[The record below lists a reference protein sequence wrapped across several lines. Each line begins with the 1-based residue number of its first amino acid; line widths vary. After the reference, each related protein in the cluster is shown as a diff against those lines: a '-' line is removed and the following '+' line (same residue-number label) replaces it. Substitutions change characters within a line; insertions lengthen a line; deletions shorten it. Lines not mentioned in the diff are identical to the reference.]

1 MEHFLSMLN
10 AQLVLFVYIGVGW
23 FLGKKKIF
31 DEATKRKLTTYILQ
45 IALPC
50 MIFNSFGDE
59 FTLETLRKTGLA
71 FVVALIIAV
80 MSFILGKFIYNR
92 FPEEKKGILQY
103 CTMVNNSGFLGLPL
117 VEAVYGDLGLMY
129 ASIAILPNR
138 ILMWTAGISVFT
150 KEKASLKKQM
160 INVLLN
166 PGIVAVYLG
175 LARCLLNIPLPA
187 FLDSAIAKI
196 GATTSPLSMMII
208 GTMLVGVNLKEL
220 FDPAALYQSFI
231 RLIALPLIALVFM
244 RLLNFDAI
252 LTGTTLILTGMPAG
266 STSVLLATQYGGD
279 EVFAS
284 KLVVSST
291 LLSLITAPLLMLLL

>member
-1 MEHFLSMLN
+1 MLN
-10 AQLVLFVYIGVGW
+10 AQLVLFVYIAVG
-23 FLGKKKIF
+23 FYLGKKQIF
-31 DEATKRKLTTYILQ
+31 DEQTKKKLTSYILK

-50 MIFNSFGDE
+50 MIFNSFNDE
-59 FTLETLRKTGLA
+59 LTVETLKKTGMA
-71 FVVALIIAV
+71 FLVALIIALV
-80 MSFILGKFIYNR
+80 SFILGKFIYNR
-92 FPEEKKGILQY
+92 FPKEQKGILQY

-138 ILMWTAGISVFT
+138 IMMWTAGISVFT
-150 KEKASLKKQM
+150 SENSGLKTQLK
-160 INVLLN
+160 NVLLN

-175 LARCLLNIPLPA
+175 VARRLLNVPLPA
-187 FLDSAIAKI
+187 FLDTAIGKI

-208 GTMLVGVNLKEL
+208 GTMLVGVNLRQL
-220 FDPAALYQSFI
+220 FNGAALYQSFV
-231 RLIALPLIALVFM
+231 RLIALPLLALLCM
-244 RLLNFDAI
+244 RLLHFDPT

>member
-1 MEHFLSMLN
+1 MENFMSMLN
-10 AQLVLFVYIGVGW
+10 AQLVLFVYIGVG
-23 FLGKKKIF
+23 FYCGKKQIF
-31 DEATKRKLTTYILQ
+31 DESTKKKLTSYILK

-59 FTLETLRKTGLA
+59 FTIETLKKTGMA
-71 FVVALIIAV
+71 FTVALVIAGL
-80 MSFILGKFIYNR
+80 SFILGKFIYNR
-92 FPEEKKGILQY
+92 FPKEQKGILQY

-117 VEAVYGDLGLMY
+117 VEAVYGDIGLMY
-129 ASIAILPNR
+129 ASIAIIPNR
-138 ILMWTAGISVFT
+138 IMMWTAGISVFT
-150 KEKASLKKQM
+150 KEKTDLKTQLK
-160 INVLLN
+160 NVLLN

-175 LARCLLNIPLPA
+175 LARCLLQIPIPA
-187 FLDSAIAKI
+187 FLDTAISKI

-208 GTMLVGVNLKEL
+208 GTMLVGVRLTDL
-220 FDPAALYQSFI
+220 FDFAALYQSFI
-231 RLIALPLIALVFM
+231 RLIALPLLALLCM
-244 RLLNFDAI
+244 RLLHFDPV